1 MTARLVLKKLQRQ
14 AADLFKRFPRRAEE
28 PSAEADIHSHLGAKV
43 SATGKRVT
51 KTALH
56 PFKSLGDRAAET
68 IADRLV
74 NKVIDKGLAEVDQA
88 AERALQRTVAIVA
101 LGLWG
106 ATTAAAVSL
115 ALSAAVGGQ
124 PSLPLHTVPPTLPQ
138 RRCPGPPSAP
148 PTTTKGR
155 HRPHLS
161 ESSADRRVPRPSPLV
176 LTPRP
181 LRIGGFGLKPSQRGS
196 TSVWPAVPRFTG
208 LPATIRRQFCLPCTS
223 AHLRRLEPTVRQ
235 ACFSYPADLS

>member
-1 MTARLVLKKLQRQ
+1 MTARLVWKKLQGQ

-28 PSAEADIHSHLGAKV
+28 PSAEANIHSHLGAKV
-43 SATGKRVT
+43 SATGKRAT

-74 NKVIDKGLAEVDQA
+74 NKVIDKGLEEVDQA

-124 PSLPLHTVPPTLPQ
+124 PREWLIYTLIV
-138 RRCPGPPSAP
+138 
-148 PTTTKGR
+148 
-155 HRPHLS
+155 
-161 ESSADRRVPRPSPLV
+161 SSALG
-176 LTPRP
+176 LWNLAALLHY
-181 LRIGGFGLKPSQRGS
+181 LRLF
-196 TSVWPAVPRFTG
+196 
-208 LPATIRRQFCLPCTS
+208 
-223 AHLRRLEPTVRQ
+223 RRLEGNTQRRLLTLVASKVGVKGVIIIAVPVAVLLALGIARLLLPI
-235 ACFSYPADLS
+235 S

>member
-1 MTARLVLKKLQRQ
+1 MTARLVLKKLQGQ

-28 PSAEADIHSHLGAKV
+28 PSAEANIHSRLGAKV
-43 SATGKRVT
+43 SAVGKRVT
-51 KTALH
+51 KAALH

-124 PSLPLHTVPPTLPQ
+124 PREWLAYTLIVS
-138 RRCPGPPSAP
+138 GVL
-148 PTTTKGR
+148 G
-155 HRPHLS
+155 LWN
-161 ESSADRRVPRPSPLV
+161 LV
-176 LTPRP
+176 AFVHY
-181 LRIGGFGLKPSQRGS
+181 LRLF
-196 TSVWPAVPRFTG
+196 
-208 LPATIRRQFCLPCTS
+208 
-223 AHLRRLEPTVRQ
+223 RRLEGNTQRRLLMLVASKIGVKAVIIIAVPVAALLALGIARLLL
-235 ACFSYPADLS
+235 PIP

>member
-1 MTARLVLKKLQRQ
+1 MTARPVWKKLQGQ

-28 PSAEADIHSHLGAKV
+28 PSAEARVRSHLGAKV
-43 SATGKRVT
+43 SAVGKRAT
-51 KTALH
+51 KAALH
-56 PFKSLGDRAAET
+56 PFKSMGDRAAET

-124 PSLPLHTVPPTLPQ
+124 PREWLVYTLIVSGVLGLWNLAAFLH
-138 RRCPGPPSAP
+138 
-148 PTTTKGR
+148 
-155 HRPHLS
+155 
-161 ESSADRRVPRPSPLV
+161 
-176 LTPRP
+176 
-181 LRIGGFGLKPSQRGS
+181 F
-196 TSVWPAVPRFTG
+196 F
-208 LPATIRRQFCLPCTS
+208 RQF
-223 AHLRRLEPTVRQ
+223 RRLEGDTQRRLLMLVASKVGVKGVIIIAVPVAALLALGIARLLL
-235 ACFSYPADLS
+235 PIP